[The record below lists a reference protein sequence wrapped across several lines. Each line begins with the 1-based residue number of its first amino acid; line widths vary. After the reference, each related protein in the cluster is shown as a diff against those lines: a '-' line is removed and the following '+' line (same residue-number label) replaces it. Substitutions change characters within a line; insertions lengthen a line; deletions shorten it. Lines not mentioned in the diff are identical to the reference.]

1 MSFRTHHVAP
11 SPSDAA
17 TPASGNRP
25 DSCGAKKAP
34 EVVRHANYTAS
45 RGSASRRRG
54 RVDGDGPRR
63 RRHSRRRGRR
73 HRRRCGSSRP
83 ASRRRRHRSSR
94 GAAQVLVVV
103 RRQIQNE
110 AGVRSA
116 LLLFSVDVVVA
127 VDALCETH
135 EVTAA
140 TAAALPPLG
149 RDRRRLSDEC
159 AQRAGGEGRENLG
172 QRGRPRRSRRRR

>member
-17 TPASGNRP
+17 TPASCNRP

-34 EVVRHANYTAS
+34 EVVRYADYSAS
-45 RGSASRRRG
+45 RGPARRHRG

-63 RRHSRRRGRR
+63 RRHSRRRGCR
-73 HRRRCGSSRP
+73 HRRRRGSSRP
-83 ASRRRRHRSSR
+83 ASRRRHRSSR
-94 GAAQVLVVV
+94 GAAQVLMVV

-116 LLLFSVDVVVA
+116 LLLFSVDVVV
-127 VDALCETH
+127 VDALGETH

-140 TAAALPPLG
+140 AAVPPPLG
-149 RDRRRLSDEC
+149 RDRRRLTDEC

-172 QRGRPRRSRRRR
+172 Q

>member
-34 EVVRHANYTAS
+34 EVVRHADDPAS
-45 RGSASRRRG
+45 RGPASRRRG

-73 HRRRCGSSRP
+73 HRRRRGSSRS
-83 ASRRRRHRSSR
+83 ASRRRRHRSSC

-116 LLLFSVDVVVA
+116 LLLFSVDVVVV

-140 TAAALPPLG
+140 AAAALPPLG
-149 RDRRRLSDEC
+149 RDRRRLTDEC

-172 QRGRPRRSRRRR
+172 Q